1 MSYIWKYVPI
11 LININFLIR
20 DSIVGSCVLISLGL
34 KNVYYPLFIIIIII
48 LLYRRNSTVFHAK
61 HKKVNKQ
68 QNTCISYN
76 CCQKVFQDDA
86 LLCLY
91 YVVRTEQNVILVPL
105 FLDLTLSQ
113 KQISCFYRME
123 HAKRLSSE
131 M

>member
-1 MSYIWKYVPI
+1 M
-11 LININFLIR
+11 IR
-20 DSIVGSCVLISLGL
+20 DSIVGSCVGISSGL

-48 LLYRRNSTVFHAK
+48 LLYRRNSTDFHAK
-61 HKKVNKQ
+61 HNKVNEQ

-76 CCQKVFQDDA
+76 CCRKVFQDDA

-91 YVVRTEQNVILVPL
+91 CVVRTEQNVVLVPL
-105 FLDLTLSQ
+105 FLALTLSQ